1 MLNKRVFLLSFLVLA
16 GPLILLSA
24 AGSSDDAEQDKVVL
38 RFFHRWPMEPR
49 FSYFNEITARFEQ
62 DNPGIQIEMD
72 MVENESYKEKIRVLV
87 SSDDIPDVF
96 VSWSDSFAL
105 NLVRSGR
112 IKPLNDLLDQDRA
125 FADTIIP
132 SQIKPFTFDNVT
144 YGLPFTIDGKVL
156 VYNKAIWDEAGI
168 GEEPQ
173 NFNELLAALNQ
184 FRSQGYEVPIL
195 EGLAN
200 PWAISHYLG
209 TMFQRFFSPEV
220 LTRDYDEAVGEFTDP
235 GYGIVVDRFMQLVD
249 FMGPAATS
257 LTHTEVRNQFIAGRL
272 PIVYL
277 QLSEFGYIE
286 AVDNAPEYGFFNF
299 PAFTDGQG
307 DPTLLTGAPEGFMM
321 STSVQYIEETER
333 FFKYLFSQDNA
344 YKFVKDI
351 GSPVAIAGAVTAEN
365 AFPALVQAV
374 DLINNSGGSAP
385 WFDNAVNIQIADAF
399 MRGVQ
404 SAAAGDMTTSEVI
417 ASAQS
422 AAETVR
428 SQVK

>member
-1 MLNKRVFLLSFLVLA
+1 MFRKSITVFVWILTVSVIPLTA
-16 GPLILLSA
+16 GGNGE
-24 AGSSDDAEQDKVVL
+24 AGEQDEMVL

-49 FSYFNEITARFEQ
+49 FSYFNSIAAEFEQ
-62 DNPGIQIEMD
+62 DNPGIRIEMD

-112 IKPLNDLLDQDRA
+112 IRPLNDLLERDPQ

-132 SQIKPFTFDNVT
+132 SQIKPFTFDNTV
-144 YGLPFTIDGKVL
+144 YGIPLTIDGKVL
-156 VYNKAIWDEAGI
+156 VYNKAMWNEAGI
-168 GEEPQ
+168 GEEPR
-173 NFNELLAALNQ
+173 NFDELLSVLDQ

-209 TMFQRFFSPEV
+209 TMFQRFLSPDV
-220 LTRDYDEAVGEFTDP
+220 LAEDYNESSGQFTNP
-235 GYGIVVDRFMQLVD
+235 GYGIVIDRFMQLVD

-272 PIVYL
+272 PMAYM
-277 QLSEFGYIE
+277 QLAEFGYIE
-286 AVDNAPEYGFFNF
+286 AVEDAPEYGFFNF
-299 PAFTDGQG
+299 PPFSDGQG

-321 STSVQYIEETER
+321 STSVRYLEEAEG
-333 FFKYLFSQDNA
+333 FLKYLLSEDNA
-344 YKFVKDI
+344 YQFVKDI
-351 GSPVAIAGAVTAEN
+351 GAPVAVAGAVTSDN
-365 AFPALVQAV
+365 AFPTLVQAV
-374 DLINNSGGSAP
+374 DMINKSGGSAP
-385 WFDNAVNIQIADAF
+385 WFDNAVNIRIADAF

-404 SAAAGDMTTSEVI
+404 SAAAGDMTTDEVMTNVRT
-417 ASAQS
+417 
-422 AAETVR
+422 AARTVR
-428 SQVK
+428 SQAK

>member
-1 MLNKRVFLLSFLVLA
+1 MFRKIAMILLAALA
-16 GPLILLSA
+16 ILLSIGCSGENA
-24 AGSSDDAEQDKVVL
+24 KQDQIVL
-38 RFFHRWPMEPR
+38 RFFHRWSMEPR
-49 FSYFNEITARFEQ
+49 FSYFHKIATGFEQ
-62 DNPGIQIEMD
+62 DNSGIRIEMD

-96 VSWSDSFAL
+96 SSWSDSFAL

-112 IKPLNDLLDQDRA
+112 IKPLNDLLNQDPA
-125 FADTIIP
+125 FADTIIS
-132 SQIKPFTFDNVT
+132 SQIKPFTFDNVI
-144 YGLPFTIDGKVL
+144 YGLPFTIDGKVF
-156 VYNKAIWDEAGI
+156 VYNKAIWNEAAI

-173 NFNELLAALNQ
+173 SFDELLAILEQ
-184 FRSQGYEVPIL
+184 FRKQGYEVPIL

-209 TMFQRFFSPEV
+209 TMFQRFLSPEV
-220 LTRDYDEAVGEFTDP
+220 LDRDYNEVTGEFTDP
-235 GYGIVVDRFMQLVD
+235 GYGIVIDRFMQLVE

-272 PIVYL
+272 PLVYM
-277 QLSEFGYIE
+277 QLGEFGYIE
-286 AVDNAPEYGFFNF
+286 AADNALEYGFFNF

-321 STSVQYIEETER
+321 STSAKSETGS
-333 FFKYLFSQDNA
+333 FLKYLFSEDNA

-351 GSPVAIAGAVTAEN
+351 GAPVAIIGAVTPEN
-365 AFPALVQAV
+365 TFPTLVQAV
-374 DLINNSGGSAP
+374 DLINRSGGSAP

-404 SAAAGDMTTSEVI
+404 SIAAGDMATSEVI
-417 ASAQS
+417 ASVQA

-428 SQVK
+428 NQAK